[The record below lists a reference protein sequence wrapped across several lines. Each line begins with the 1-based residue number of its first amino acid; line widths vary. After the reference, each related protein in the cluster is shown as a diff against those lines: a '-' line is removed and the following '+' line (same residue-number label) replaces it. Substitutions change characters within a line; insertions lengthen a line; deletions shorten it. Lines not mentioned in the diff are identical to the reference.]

1 MAAVPRVL
9 RVKVGIFKEKAC
21 SQGFALL
28 CSRVKLAV
36 VALPVRELPR
46 DEGADEDTHEEQ
58 GRRQRHFP
66 VVLTHQ
72 VPLQEKGPRS
82 DLP

>member
-1 MAAVPRVL
+1 M
-9 RVKVGIFKEKAC
+9 
-21 SQGFALL
+21 
-28 CSRVKLAV
+28 V
-36 VALPVRELPR
+36 VLPVRELPR

-72 VPLQEKGPRS
+72 VPLQEKGP
-82 DLP
+82 